1 MALVEISQLDVS
13 FRGTEANNIF
23 LEPVFFDDDLRGQFR
38 VLGNVANKKK
48 MVFVQ
53 QLENIVRKYSGCGF
67 NPVGSVDIYQRTI
80 DVEKMKVDL
89 EMCWDEFEDTV
100 FEELLKTGTRLPD
113 VSGTFIENILLTR
126 TQQAIRNDITRLSY
140 FGDQS
145 SNNPNFDSLDGF
157 WTVYY
162 PQLVAQDLVPRCNTG
177 SGTNLAAG
185 DGFAILRDVYDQA
198 PLQLKGLPANQKV
211 FNVTQSV
218 YSQLR
223 EDIEN
228 GGGGDYGLLQLINGV
243 EQFTFRGVTVIP
255 QFRWDDIATGLGTTK
270 PHYVEY
276 TTPQNK
282 VLATDV
288 LSPETA
294 LELWYD
300 QKDEKVYIK
309 ARFKMG
315 VNYIHPSL
323 ISLGY

>member
-1 MALVEISQLDVS
+1 MPITEFSQLDVT

-23 LEPVFFDDDLRGQFR
+23 LEPVFFDDDLRSQFR
-38 VLGNVANKKK
+38 ILGNVANKKK

-67 NPVGSVDIYQRTI
+67 TPTGSVSIYDRTI

-113 VSGTFIENILLTR
+113 VSGTLIENILLTR
-126 TQQAIRNDITRLSY
+126 TQQAIRQDVSRLSY

-145 SNNPNFDSLDGF
+145 STNPNFDSLDGF

-162 PQLVAQDLVPRCNTG
+162 PELVAKDLIPRTDTG
-177 SGTNLAAG
+177 SGTSLSTG
-185 DGFAILRDVYDQA
+185 DGFEILRAVYDQA
-198 PLQLKGLPANQKV
+198 ALQLKALPNNQKV
-211 FNVTQSV
+211 FNVTGSV
-218 YSQLR
+218 YTQLR

-228 GGGGDYGLLQLINGV
+228 GGGGDYGLLQLINGNEV
-243 EQFTFRGVTVIP
+243 FTFRGIPVIA
-255 QFRWDDIATGLGTTK
+255 QYRWDEILTGLGVTK

-276 TTPQNK
+276 TAPQNK

-300 QKDEKVYIK
+300 QKDEKVYVK

-315 VNYIHPSL
+315 VNYIHHSL
-323 ISLGY
+323 ISVGY

>member
-1 MALVEISQLDVS
+1 MASVEISQLDVS

-113 VSGTFIENILLTR
+113 ISGTLIENILLTR
-126 TQQAIRNDITRLSY
+126 VQQAIRNDITRLSY

-162 PQLVAQDLVPRCNTG
+162 PQLVADDLVPRANTG

-255 QFRWDDIATGLGTTK
+255 QFRWDDIATSLGTNK

>member
-1 MALVEISQLDVS
+1 MASVEISQLDVS

-67 NPVGSVDIYQRTI
+67 NPVGSSDIYQRTI

-113 VSGTFIENILLTR
+113 ISGTLIENILLTR
-126 TQQAIRNDITRLSY
+126 VQQAIRNDITRLSY

-162 PQLVAQDLVPRCNTG
+162 PQLVADDLVPRANTG

-255 QFRWDDIATGLGTTK
+255 QFRWDDIATSLGTTK

>member
-1 MALVEISQLDVS
+1 MASVEISQLDVS

-113 VSGTFIENILLTR
+113 ISGTLIENILLTR
-126 TQQAIRNDITRLSY
+126 VQQAIRNDITRLSY

-162 PQLVAQDLVPRCNTG
+162 PQLVADDLVPRANTG

-255 QFRWDDIATGLGTTK
+255 QFRWDDIATSLGVTK

>member
-1 MALVEISQLDVS
+1 MASVEISQLDVS

-67 NPVGSVDIYQRTI
+67 NPVGAVDIYQRTI

-113 VSGTFIENILLTR
+113 ISGTLIENILLTR
-126 TQQAIRNDITRLSY
+126 VQQAIRNDITRLSY

-162 PQLVAQDLVPRCNTG
+162 PQLVADDLVPRTNTG
-177 SGTNLAAG
+177 SGTNLASG

-255 QFRWDDIATGLGTTK
+255 QFRWDDIATSLGTTK

>member
-1 MALVEISQLDVS
+1 MASVEISQLDVS

-113 VSGTFIENILLTR
+113 ISGTLIETILLTR
-126 TQQAIRNDITRLSY
+126 VQQAIRNDITRLSY

-162 PQLVAQDLVPRCNTG
+162 PQLVADDLVPRANTG

-255 QFRWDDIATGLGTTK
+255 QFRWDDIATSLGTNK

-288 LSPETA
+288 LSPETS

>member
-1 MALVEISQLDVS
+1 MASVEISQLDVS

-53 QLENIVRKYSGCGF
+53 DLENIVRKYSGCGF

-113 VSGTFIENILLTR
+113 ISGTLIETILLTR
-126 TQQAIRNDITRLSY
+126 VQQAIRNDITRLSY

-162 PQLVAQDLVPRCNTG
+162 PQLVTDDLVPRTDTG
-177 SGTNLAAG
+177 SGTNLALG
-185 DGFAILRDVYDQA
+185 DGFAILRAVYDQA

-223 EDIEN
+223 EDIEE

-255 QFRWDDIATGLGTTK
+255 QFRWDDIATSLGTTK

>member
-89 EMCWDEFEDTV
+89 EMCWDEFADTV

-113 VSGTFIENILLTR
+113 VSGTLIENILLTR

>member
-1 MALVEISQLDVS
+1 MASVEISQLDVS

-23 LEPVFFDDDLRGQFR
+23 LEPVFFDDNLRGQFR

-53 QLENIVRKYSGCGF
+53 ELENIVRKYSGCGF

-89 EMCWDEFEDTV
+89 EICWDEFEDTV

-113 VSGTFIENILLTR
+113 ISGTLIENILLTR
-126 TQQAIRNDITRLSY
+126 VQQAIRNDITRLSY

-162 PQLVAQDLVPRCNTG
+162 PQLVADDLVPRANTG

-255 QFRWDDIATGLGTTK
+255 QFRWDDIATSLGTTK

>member
-1 MALVEISQLDVS
+1 
-13 FRGTEANNIF
+13 
-23 LEPVFFDDDLRGQFR
+23 
-38 VLGNVANKKK
+38 
-48 MVFVQ
+48 
-53 QLENIVRKYSGCGF
+53 
-67 NPVGSVDIYQRTI
+67 
-80 DVEKMKVDL
+80 
-89 EMCWDEFEDTV
+89 MCWDEFEDTV

-113 VSGTFIENILLTR
+113 ISGTLIENILLTR
-126 TQQAIRNDITRLSY
+126 VQQAIRNDITRLSY

-162 PQLVAQDLVPRCNTG
+162 PQLVADDLVPRANTG
-177 SGTNLAAG
+177 SGTNLASG

-255 QFRWDDIATGLGTTK
+255 QFRWDDIATSLGTTK

>member
-1 MALVEISQLDVS
+1 
-13 FRGTEANNIF
+13 
-23 LEPVFFDDDLRGQFR
+23 
-38 VLGNVANKKK
+38 

-113 VSGTFIENILLTR
+113 ISGTLIETILLTR
-126 TQQAIRNDITRLSY
+126 VQQAIRNDITRLSY

-162 PQLVAQDLVPRCNTG
+162 PQLVADDLVPRANTG

-255 QFRWDDIATGLGTTK
+255 QFRWDDIATLLGTTK

-288 LSPETA
+288 LSPETS

>member
-1 MALVEISQLDVS
+1 
-13 FRGTEANNIF
+13 
-23 LEPVFFDDDLRGQFR
+23 
-38 VLGNVANKKK
+38 
-48 MVFVQ
+48 
-53 QLENIVRKYSGCGF
+53 
-67 NPVGSVDIYQRTI
+67 
-80 DVEKMKVDL
+80 
-89 EMCWDEFEDTV
+89 MCWDEFEDTV

-113 VSGTFIENILLTR
+113 ISGTLIENILLTR
-126 TQQAIRNDITRLSY
+126 VQQAIRNDITRLSY

-162 PQLVAQDLVPRCNTG
+162 PQLVADDLVPRANTG
-177 SGTNLAAG
+177 SGTNLASG

-255 QFRWDDIATGLGTTK
+255 QFRWDDIATSLGTVK

>member
-1 MALVEISQLDVS
+1 MASVEISQLDVS

-67 NPVGSVDIYQRTI
+67 NPVGAVDIYQRTI

-113 VSGTFIENILLTR
+113 ISGTLIETILLTR
-126 TQQAIRNDITRLSY
+126 VQQAIRNDITRLSY

-162 PQLVAQDLVPRCNTG
+162 PQLVADDLVPRANTG

-255 QFRWDDIATGLGTTK
+255 QFRWDDIATSLGTNK

>member
-1 MALVEISQLDVS
+1 
-13 FRGTEANNIF
+13 
-23 LEPVFFDDDLRGQFR
+23 
-38 VLGNVANKKK
+38 
-48 MVFVQ
+48 
-53 QLENIVRKYSGCGF
+53 
-67 NPVGSVDIYQRTI
+67 
-80 DVEKMKVDL
+80 
-89 EMCWDEFEDTV
+89 
-100 FEELLKTGTRLPD
+100 LKTGTRLPD
-113 VSGTFIENILLTR
+113 VSGTLIENILLTR

-140 FGDQS
+140 FGSQA
-145 SNNPNFDSLDGF
+145 SNNPNYDSLDGF

-162 PQLVAQDLVPRCNTG
+162 PQLVADDLIPRTNTG
-177 SGTNLAAG
+177 SGADLASG
-185 DGFAILRDVYDQA
+185 DGFAILRAVYDQA

-255 QFRWDDIATGLGTTK
+255 QYRWDDIATSLGTTK

-315 VNYIHPSL
+315 VNYIHHSL
-323 ISLGY
+323 ISVGY

>member
-1 MALVEISQLDVS
+1 MAIVEFSQLDVS

-23 LEPVFFDDDLRGQFR
+23 LEPVFFDDDLRSQFR

-48 MVFVQ
+48 MVFVAA
-53 QLENIVRKYSGCGF
+53 LENIVRKYSGCGF
-67 NPVGSVDIYQRTI
+67 TPVGKTDIYERTI

-113 VSGTFIENILLTR
+113 VSGTLIENILLTR
-126 TQQAIRNDITRLSY
+126 TQQAIRQDINRLSY
-140 FGDQS
+140 FGDQA
-145 SNNPNFDSLDGF
+145 SNNPNYDSLDGF
-157 WTVYY
+157 WTVFY
-162 PQLVAQDLVPRCNTG
+162 PDLVANDLIPRTDTG
-177 SGTNLAAG
+177 SGSALAAG
-185 DGFAILRDVYDQA
+185 DGFGILRAVYDQA

-211 FNVTQSV
+211 FNVTGSV

-223 EDIEN
+223 EDIEE
-228 GGGGDYGLLQLINGV
+228 GGGGDYGLLQLINGQ
-243 EQFTFRGVTVIP
+243 EQFTFRGVPVVA
-255 QFRWDDIATGLGTTK
+255 QWRWDEIATSLGTTL
-270 PHYVEY
+270 PNYVEY
-276 TTPQNK
+276 TTPLNK

-300 QKDEKVYIK
+300 QKEEKVYVK

-315 VNYIHPSL
+315 VNYIHNSL
-323 ISLGY
+323 ISVGY

>member
-1 MALVEISQLDVS
+1 MASVEISQLDVS

-67 NPVGSVDIYQRTI
+67 NPVGAVDIYQRTI

-113 VSGTFIENILLTR
+113 ISGTLIENILLTR
-126 TQQAIRNDITRLSY
+126 VQQAIRNDITRLSY

-162 PQLVAQDLVPRCNTG
+162 PQLVADDLVPRANTG

-255 QFRWDDIATGLGTTK
+255 QFRWDDIATSLGTVK

>member
-1 MALVEISQLDVS
+1 MASVEISQLDVS

-113 VSGTFIENILLTR
+113 ISGTLIETILLTR
-126 TQQAIRNDITRLSY
+126 VQQAIRNDITRLSY

-162 PQLVAQDLVPRCNTG
+162 PQLVADDLVPRANTG

-255 QFRWDDIATGLGTTK
+255 QFRWDDIATLLGTTK

-288 LSPETA
+288 LSPETS

>member
-1 MALVEISQLDVS
+1 MASVEISQLDVS

-113 VSGTFIENILLTR
+113 ISGTLIETILLTR
-126 TQQAIRNDITRLSY
+126 VQQAIRNDITRLSY

-162 PQLVAQDLVPRCNTG
+162 PQLVADDLVPRANTG

-255 QFRWDDIATGLGTTK
+255 QFRWDDIATLLGTTK

>member
-1 MALVEISQLDVS
+1 MASVEISQLDVS

-67 NPVGSVDIYQRTI
+67 NPVGAVDIYQRTI

-113 VSGTFIENILLTR
+113 ISGTLIEKILLTR
-126 TQQAIRNDITRLSY
+126 VQQAIRNDITRLSY

-162 PQLVAQDLVPRCNTG
+162 PQLVAADLVPRANTG

-255 QFRWDDIATGLGTTK
+255 QFRWDDIATSLGTTK

>member
-1 MALVEISQLDVS
+1 
-13 FRGTEANNIF
+13 
-23 LEPVFFDDDLRGQFR
+23 
-38 VLGNVANKKK
+38 
-48 MVFVQ
+48 
-53 QLENIVRKYSGCGF
+53 
-67 NPVGSVDIYQRTI
+67 
-80 DVEKMKVDL
+80 MKVDL

-113 VSGTFIENILLTR
+113 VSGTLIENILLTR

-162 PQLVAQDLVPRCNTG
+162 PQLVADDLVPRTDTG
-177 SGTNLAAG
+177 SGSDLAAG
-185 DGFAILRDVYDQA
+185 DGFAILRAVYDQA

-255 QFRWDDIATGLGTTK
+255 QFRWDDIATSLGTTK

>member
-1 MALVEISQLDVS
+1 MASVEISQLDVS

-67 NPVGSVDIYQRTI
+67 NPIGAVDIYQRTI

-113 VSGTFIENILLTR
+113 ISGTLIETILLTR
-126 TQQAIRNDITRLSY
+126 VQQAIRNDITRLSY

-162 PQLVAQDLVPRCNTG
+162 PQLVADDLVPRANTG

-228 GGGGDYGLLQLINGV
+228 GGGGDYGLFQLINGV

-255 QFRWDDIATGLGTTK
+255 QFRWDDIATSLGTNK

>member
-1 MALVEISQLDVS
+1 MASVEISQLDVS

-67 NPVGSVDIYQRTI
+67 NPVGSADIYQRTI

-113 VSGTFIENILLTR
+113 ISGTLIETILLTR
-126 TQQAIRNDITRLSY
+126 VQQAIRNDITRLSY

-162 PQLVAQDLVPRCNTG
+162 PQLVADDLVPRTNTG

-255 QFRWDDIATGLGTTK
+255 QFRWDDIATSLGTTK

>member
-1 MALVEISQLDVS
+1 MASVEISQLDVS

-67 NPVGSVDIYQRTI
+67 NPIGAVDIYQRTI

-113 VSGTFIENILLTR
+113 ISGTLIENILLTR

-162 PQLVAQDLVPRCNTG
+162 PQLVAADLVPRTDTG
-177 SGTNLAAG
+177 SGTDLAAG
-185 DGFAILRDVYDQA
+185 DGFAILRAVYDQA

-223 EDIEN
+223 EDIEE

-255 QFRWDDIATGLGTTK
+255 QFRWDDIATSLGTTK

>member
-1 MALVEISQLDVS
+1 MASVEISQLDVS

-67 NPVGSVDIYQRTI
+67 NPVGSADIYQRTI

-113 VSGTFIENILLTR
+113 ISGTLIETILLTR
-126 TQQAIRNDITRLSY
+126 VQQAIRNDITRLSY

-162 PQLVAQDLVPRCNTG
+162 PQLVADDLVPRANTG

-255 QFRWDDIATGLGTTK
+255 QFRWDDIATSLGTTK

>member
-1 MALVEISQLDVS
+1 MASVEISQLDVS

-23 LEPVFFDDDLRGQFR
+23 LEPVFFDDNLRGQFR

-113 VSGTFIENILLTR
+113 ISGTLIENILLTR
-126 TQQAIRNDITRLSY
+126 VQQAIRNDITRLSY

-162 PQLVAQDLVPRCNTG
+162 PQLVADDLVPRANTG
-177 SGTNLAAG
+177 SGTNLASG

-255 QFRWDDIATGLGTTK
+255 QFRWDDIATSLGTTK

>member
-1 MALVEISQLDVS
+1 MASVEISQLDVS

-48 MVFVQ
+48 MIFVQ

-67 NPVGSVDIYQRTI
+67 NPVGAVDIYQRTI

-113 VSGTFIENILLTR
+113 ISGTLIENILLTR
-126 TQQAIRNDITRLSY
+126 VQQAIRNDITRLSY

-162 PQLVAQDLVPRCNTG
+162 PQLVADDLVPRTNTG
-177 SGTNLAAG
+177 SGTNLASG

-255 QFRWDDIATGLGTTK
+255 QFRWDDIATSLGTVK

>member
-1 MALVEISQLDVS
+1 MASVEISQLDVS

-113 VSGTFIENILLTR
+113 ISGTLIETILLTR
-126 TQQAIRNDITRLSY
+126 VQQAIRNDITRLSY

-162 PQLVAQDLVPRCNTG
+162 PQLVAADLVPRANTG
-177 SGTNLAAG
+177 SGTDLASG

-255 QFRWDDIATGLGTTK
+255 QFRWDDIATSLGTTK

>member
-1 MALVEISQLDVS
+1 MASVEISQLDVS
-13 FRGTEANNIF
+13 FKGTEANNIF

-67 NPVGSVDIYQRTI
+67 NPIGAVDIYQRTI

-100 FEELLKTGTRLPD
+100 FEELLKTGTRIPD
-113 VSGTFIENILLTR
+113 IRGTLIEKILLTR

-145 SNNPNFDSLDGF
+145 SNNPNYDSLDGF

-162 PQLVAQDLVPRCNTG
+162 PQLVAADLVPRTDTG
-177 SGTNLAAG
+177 SGTDLAAG
-185 DGFAILRDVYDQA
+185 DGFAILRAVYDQA

-223 EDIEN
+223 EDIEE

-255 QFRWDDIATGLGTTK
+255 QFRWDDIATSLGTTK

>member
-1 MALVEISQLDVS
+1 MASVEISQLDVS

-113 VSGTFIENILLTR
+113 ISGTLIENILLTR
-126 TQQAIRNDITRLSY
+126 VQQAIRNDITRLSY

-162 PQLVAQDLVPRCNTG
+162 PQLVADDLVPRANTG
-177 SGTNLAAG
+177 SGTNLASG

-255 QFRWDDIATGLGTTK
+255 QFRWDDIATSLGTVK

>member
-1 MALVEISQLDVS
+1 MASVEISQLDVS

-48 MVFVQ
+48 MIFVQ

-67 NPVGSVDIYQRTI
+67 NPVGAADIYQRTI

-113 VSGTFIENILLTR
+113 ISGTLIETILLTR
-126 TQQAIRNDITRLSY
+126 VQQAIRNDITRLSY

-162 PQLVAQDLVPRCNTG
+162 PQLVADDLVPRTNTG
-177 SGTNLAAG
+177 SGTDLAAG

-255 QFRWDDIATGLGTTK
+255 QFRWDDIATSLGTTK

>member
-1 MALVEISQLDVS
+1 MASVEISQLDVS

-67 NPVGSVDIYQRTI
+67 NPVGAVDIYQRTI

-113 VSGTFIENILLTR
+113 ISGTLIETILLTR
-126 TQQAIRNDITRLSY
+126 VQQAIRNDITRLSY

-162 PQLVAQDLVPRCNTG
+162 PQLVADDLVPRANTG

-255 QFRWDDIATGLGTTK
+255 QFRWDDIATSLGTNK

-300 QKDEKVYIK
+300 QKVEKVYIK

>member
-1 MALVEISQLDVS
+1 
-13 FRGTEANNIF
+13 
-23 LEPVFFDDDLRGQFR
+23 
-38 VLGNVANKKK
+38 
-48 MVFVQ
+48 
-53 QLENIVRKYSGCGF
+53 
-67 NPVGSVDIYQRTI
+67 
-80 DVEKMKVDL
+80 MKVDL

-113 VSGTFIENILLTR
+113 VSGTLIENILLTR

-162 PQLVAQDLVPRCNTG
+162 PQLVADDLVPRTDTG
-177 SGTNLAAG
+177 SGADLAAG
-185 DGFAILRDVYDQA
+185 DGFAILRAVYDQA

-255 QFRWDDIATGLGTTK
+255 QFRWDDIATSLGTTK

>member
-1 MALVEISQLDVS
+1 MASVEISQLDVS

-113 VSGTFIENILLTR
+113 ISGTLIENILLTR
-126 TQQAIRNDITRLSY
+126 VQQAIRNDITRLSY

-162 PQLVAQDLVPRCNTG
+162 PQLVADDLVPRANTG
-177 SGTNLAAG
+177 SGTNLASG

-255 QFRWDDIATGLGTTK
+255 QFRWDDIATSLGTTK